1 MFTVYVGVTLLA
13 AAANVYAASND
24 FRRVGWVLD
33 NMDKLGIPRSWLFTL
48 GALKTAGA
56 VGLLVGLAI
65 PGVEIVAAACL
76 FLFFLGAIASTL
88 RVHWYSHLPFPATWL
103 LLAVGTL
110 VLRAILL

>member
-1 MFTVYVGVTLLA
+1 VYVVVTLLA

-65 PGVEIVAAACL
+65 PGVGIVAAACL

-103 LLAVGTL
+103 LLAVGAL